1 MKFLLILLSVIVVA
15 VILRKLIRYKTLAP
29 LLPRKYNFGKRRI
42 TLREVLRLLE
52 EREAKTLVETGVARM
67 GLEKSKSDGAS
78 TVVFGMWAKQ
88 NEGHLYSVDIDP
100 EATERAGAAV
110 SEMGLTDNVTLVTSD
125 SVAYLDDFTDS
136 VDFLYL
142 DSYDYH
148 KTDTAIQTASQDHH
162 LKEIK
167 AIEGCLHDDTV
178 ILIDDCDMP
187 NGGKGKLVIER
198 LTAQGWK
205 VHMSEYQVILVGD
218 ASKDTR

>member
-1 MKFLLILLSVIVVA
+1 MKFLLILLSVIAVA
-15 VILRKLIRYKTLAP
+15 ALLRKLVRFKTLAP
-29 LLPRKYNFGKRRI
+29 LLPRKYNFGKRRD
-42 TLREVLRLLE
+42 TLREVLRLLD
-52 EREAKTLVETGVARM
+52 ERNAKTLLETGVARM
-67 GLEKSKSDGAS
+67 GLEKSKGDGAS
-78 TVVFGMWAKQ
+78 TIVFGIWAQQ
-88 NEGHLYSVDIDP
+88 NDAHLYSVDIDP
-100 EATERAGAAV
+100 DATERAGAAV
-110 SEMGLTDNVTLVTSD
+110 AELSLGDSVTLVTSD

-205 VHMSEYQVILVGD
+205 VHMSEYQVILVRE
-218 ASKDTR
+218 AE